1 MSKSASAAVVKKTSL
16 NVADAL
22 WRRVKIRAIEEGREV
37 QAIVADALT
46 AYLTTPRKDGRR

>member
-1 MSKSASAAVVKKTSL
+1 MSRSAPAPAVKKTSI

-37 QAIVADALT
+37 QAVVADALT
-46 AYLTTPRKDGRR
+46 AYLATPRKDGRR